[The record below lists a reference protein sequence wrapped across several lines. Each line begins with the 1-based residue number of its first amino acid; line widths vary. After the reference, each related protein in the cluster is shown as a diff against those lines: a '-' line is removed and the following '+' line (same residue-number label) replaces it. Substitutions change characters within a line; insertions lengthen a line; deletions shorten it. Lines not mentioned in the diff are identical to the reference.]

1 MQYKTTELTD
11 FASTFIRE
19 WYRRIDSKTDFSALE
34 EMTVGEEIIVDF
46 PNNPLDFD
54 GFRRWYEGQCRDYTG
69 EHCIHNVRAT
79 EEKNAIVIF
88 SEITWRA
95 KDMAGQQITLYPD
108 VTLKLR
114 PETRRIFYYGCVDR
128 KLTDRNGKEQKDAK
142 E

>member
-34 EMTVGEEIIVDF
+34 EMAVGEEIIVDF

-54 GFRRWYEGQCRDYTG
+54 GFRRWYEGQCREYTG
-69 EHCIHNVRAT
+69 EHCIHSVRAT

-114 PETRRIFYYGCVDR
+114 PESRRIFYYGCVDR
-128 KLTDRNGKEQKDAK
+128 VPSDSNGKEQNNEK

>member
-69 EHCIHNVRAT
+69 EHCIHSVRVT

-95 KDMAGQQITLYPD
+95 KDMAGQQITLYPN

-128 KLTDRNGKEQKDAK
+128 KLPDRNGKEQKDEK

>member
-69 EHCIHNVRAT
+69 EHCIHSVRVT

-128 KLTDRNGKEQKDAK
+128 KLPDRNGKEQKDEK

>member
-11 FASTFIRE
+11 FASAFIRE
-19 WYRRIDSKTDFSALE
+19 WYRRIDSKTPFPRLE

-46 PNNPLDFD
+46 PNNPLNFD
-54 GFRRWYEGQCRDYTG
+54 GFRRWYEGQCRDFTG
-69 EHCIHNVRAT
+69 EHCIHSVRAT
-79 EEKNAIVIF
+79 QGENELVIF

-95 KDMAGQQITLYPD
+95 RSNAGEQITLYPN

-114 PETRRIFYYGCVDR
+114 PESRKIFYYGCVDR
-128 KLTDRNGKEQKDAK
+128 DISDREGKEQNNEK

>member
-69 EHCIHNVRAT
+69 EHCIHSVRAT

-128 KLTDRNGKEQKDAK
+128 KLTDRNGKEQKDEK

>member
-69 EHCIHNVRAT
+69 EHCIHSVRVT

-128 KLTDRNGKEQKDAK
+128 KLTDRNGKEQKDEK